1 MQSPISVLQLS
12 IESHPTHPQAI
23 NQLLTNKNDLLQ
35 VLCSFAARR
44 LMIFHHSSLKGK
56 AFPDKRGSFTHRTG
70 LTGMFTTESQVLLN
84 YCTLPRWLGSGF
96 LPMPTVPTSCQGLQN
111 RVGLRPT
118 SGHTAALPTDLHRF
132 PHATSLLHRPTSWA
146 AWTTSAQPSQVTSR
160 AQDRSFPSSW
170 LSRSP
175 QQTYISP
182 ARLWVC
188 PHSPKVRLWVWHSP
202 QNSWLPTTVQDFH
215 FTHRPQ
221 KKPATWSFYFI
232 VLLPIKEANVVLG
245 ARIYSATANKVNSW
259 LFNGGRLLS
268 TYFYLSLGYFPVTQE
283 VNHDTLTQNK
293 AHSNT

>member
-1 MQSPISVLQLS
+1 MLPTRSFRRYFLWYVHTAQPAPLFSKPLLYNRLQKPSLNTATKMQSPISVLQLS

-132 PHATSLLHRPTSWA
+132 PHATSLLHRPTSRA

-160 AQDRSFPSSW
+160 AQDRSFPSS
-170 LSRSP
+170 
-175 QQTYISP
+175 
-182 ARLWVC
+182 
-188 PHSPKVRLWVWHSP
+188 
-202 QNSWLPTTVQDFH
+202 
-215 FTHRPQ
+215 
-221 KKPATWSFYFI
+221 
-232 VLLPIKEANVVLG
+232 
-245 ARIYSATANKVNSW
+245 
-259 LFNGGRLLS
+259 
-268 TYFYLSLGYFPVTQE
+268 
-283 VNHDTLTQNK
+283 
-293 AHSNT
+293 